1 VEAMKKKMGY
11 YLKFY
16 GRGRK
21 EFKEEYEKILP
32 SQRDVVKIV
41 NKLTRHYMLTP
52 LKVTFN
58 KRKPNTGTYWPRSK
72 RVDFHRS
79 VVSFGI
85 ICHEVGHHY
94 AMEQTGKC
102 GHTKKLMVR
111 IRRLVKY
118 CRKKNFWGI

>member
-1 VEAMKKKMGY
+1 MKEKMGY

-32 SQRDVVKIV
+32 TQRDVVKIV
-41 NKLTRHYMLTP
+41 NRLTRHYELSP

-58 KRKPNTGTYWPRSK
+58 KRKPNTGTYWTRSR

-94 AMEQTGKC
+94 AMEQTGKS

>member
-1 VEAMKKKMGY
+1 MKEKMGY

-16 GRGRK
+16 GKGRK

-32 SQRDVVKIV
+32 SQIDVVKIV
-41 NKLTRHYMLTP
+41 NKLTRHYELSP

-58 KRKPNTGTYWPRSK
+58 KRNPNTGSYWPRSR

-79 VVSFGI
+79 IVSFGI

-118 CRKKNFWGI
+118 CRKKNFWEI

>member
-1 VEAMKKKMGY
+1 MGY

-16 GRGRK
+16 RRGRE
-21 EFKEEYEKILP
+21 EFKEEYAKIIP
-32 SQRDVVKIV
+32 TQRDVVKIV
-41 NKLTRHYMLTP
+41 NRLCRHYKLST

-58 KRKPNTGTYWPRSK
+58 KRKPDSGAYWKRSR
-72 RVDFHRS
+72 RVDFHRT

-85 ICHEVGHHY
+85 VCHEVGHHM

-118 CRKKNFWGI
+118 CRKKKFWGI

>member
-1 VEAMKKKMGY
+1 MGY

-16 GRGRK
+16 MRGHK
-21 EFKEEYEKILP
+21 EFREEYEKMIP
-32 SQRDVVKIV
+32 TQRDVVRIV
-41 NKLTRHYMLTP
+41 NKLTRHYKLSP

-58 KRKPNTGTYWPRSK
+58 KRKPNTGSYWTSSK
-72 RVDFHRS
+72 RVDFHSS
-79 VVSFGI
+79 VFSFGI

-94 AMEQTGKC
+94 AMEKTGKC
-102 GHTKKLMVR
+102 NHTKRLMVR

>member
-1 VEAMKKKMGY
+1 LEVIKETMVY

-16 GRGRK
+16 RRGRE
-21 EFKEEYEKILP
+21 EFKEEYEKIIP
-32 SQRDVVKIV
+32 TQRDVEKIV
-41 NKLTRHYMLTP
+41 NKITRHYKLSP
-52 LKVTFN
+52 LKVSFN
-58 KRKPNTGTYWPRSK
+58 KRKPNSGTYWIRSK

-85 ICHEVGHHY
+85 ICHEVAHHY
-94 AMEQTGKC
+94 LMEQTGKS
-102 GHTKKLMVR
+102 GHTKKLMAR

>member
-1 VEAMKKKMGY
+1 MVEVMKEKMGY

-21 EFKEEYEKILP
+21 EFKEEYEKTLP
-32 SQRDVVKIV
+32 SQRDVIKIV
-41 NKLTRHYMLTP
+41 NKLTRHYELSS

-58 KRKPNTGTYWPRSK
+58 KRKPNTGSYWSSSK

-85 ICHEVGHHY
+85 ICHEVGHH
-94 AMEQTGKC
+94 
-102 GHTKKLMVR
+102 
-111 IRRLVKY
+111 
-118 CRKKNFWGI
+118 